1 MKKKV
6 VILTSVILS
15 LAVYACSTDI
25 SFANPTATL
34 PPPRVSTTVPPIGP
48 TETPLP
54 VPTPSFEACSDPAVA
69 AYLMEAEK
77 LVLRYAKLS
86 RQFQGDFDT
95 GNTEA
100 MRLDLENV
108 QQITAEIETLAPPS
122 LYATYQSLLS
132 EEMKGFT
139 QVMVAIFAGN
149 TDLAEAIAAETDQ
162 IDIERLA
169 ETARI
174 NQFCRPPSLRKEAGP
189 KPPPPRV
196 AFFVVI
202 C

>member
-1 MKKKV
+1 MKSRLPLLAL
-6 VILTSVILS
+6 IL
-15 LAVYACSTDI
+15 LAIAVLACSTDI
-25 SFANPTATL
+25 SFADPTAT
-34 PPPRVSTTVPPIGP
+34 PSPM
-48 TETPLP
+48 
-54 VPTPSFEACSDPAVA
+54 PTPSFEACSDPAVA

-86 RQFQGDFDT
+86 RQFQGSFDA
-95 GNTEA
+95 GDKEA

-108 QQITAEIETLAPPS
+108 QQITAEIEALTPPP

-132 EEMKGFT
+132 KEMRGFT
-139 QVMVAIFAGN
+139 QVMATIFAGD

>member
-86 RQFQGDFDT
+86 RQFQGSFDA
-95 GNTEA
+95 GDKEA
-100 MRLDLENV
+100 MRLDLENIR
-108 QQITAEIETLAPPS
+108 QIASEIEALAPPP

-132 EEMKGFT
+132 EEMRGFT
-139 QVMVAIFAGN
+139 QVITAIENGD

-162 IDIERLA
+162 IDSERLA

-174 NQFCRPPSLRKEAGP
+174 NQFCRPPSLRKEAGS

-196 AFFVVI
+196 AFFVVF